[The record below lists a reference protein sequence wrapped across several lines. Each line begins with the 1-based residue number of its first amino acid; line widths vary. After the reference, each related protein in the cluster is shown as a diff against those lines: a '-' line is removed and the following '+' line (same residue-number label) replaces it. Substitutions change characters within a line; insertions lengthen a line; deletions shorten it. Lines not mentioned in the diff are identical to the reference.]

1 MSINNNPQND
11 LSLFSEKV
19 RGKYIS
25 PSISRILLDNEIS
38 LQLQSTDPPALP
50 NEGRV
55 IAPEYFNSDPFK
67 SNFA

>member
-19 RGKYIS
+19 RGKYLT
-25 PSISRILLDNEIS
+25 PTISRIVLDNEIS
-38 LQLQSTDPPALP
+38 LQLESDPPVLP

-55 IAPEYFNSDPFK
+55 IAPEYFNNDPFK
-67 SNFA
+67 SNRA